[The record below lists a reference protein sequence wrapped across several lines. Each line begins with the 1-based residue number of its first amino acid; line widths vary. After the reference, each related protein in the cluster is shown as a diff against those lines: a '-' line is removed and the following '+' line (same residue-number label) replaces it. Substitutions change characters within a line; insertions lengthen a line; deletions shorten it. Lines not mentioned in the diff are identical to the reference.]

1 MIPIGYFRD
10 RTHGRRIPTGR
21 PLAHLTQAVL
31 GMAAGDAIRQLR
43 AYGQCDLSRWIP
55 SFVEAAKPMIQTF
68 VREGQRTRAKELLAA
83 IEKRKRRKS
92 LWPQLTYGFDVYNHR
107 IDEYIRT
114 STYNFV
120 ESTLRTASEDAAKA
134 YERFRKELGASLRSG
149 EGIAELNA
157 RIYGIFTDTYRA
169 ARAGQTEAARSV
181 AGGGY
186 MLAQESGA
194 TIVRWLASSDAC
206 EICLRLNGQERELG
220 KPFMIFPKARPG
232 YQIILHSPAHC
243 HCFCTEEYV
252 IADAVSVNENVVGKL
267 KIAAYDPSAV
277 PNRFQRGERL
287 AASLW
292 GRR

>member
-1 MIPIGYFRD
+1 MIPVTYFRD
-10 RTHGRRIPTGR
+10 RTHGRRIPIGK
-21 PLAHLTQAVL
+21 PLAQLTQVVL
-31 GMAAGDAIRQLR
+31 GMCATDAIRQLR

-55 SFVEAAKPMIQTF
+55 SFVEAATPMIQTF

-92 LWPQLTYGFDVYNHR
+92 LWPQLGYGFDVYNHR

-120 ESTLRTASEDAAKA
+120 ESTLRTASEDAGKA

-149 EGIAELNA
+149 EGVAELNA

-194 TIVRWLASSDAC
+194 TKVRWLASPDC
-206 EICLRLNGQERELG
+206 CPICAKLNGQERKLG
-220 KPFMIFPKARPG
+220 EPFMILPRARDP
-232 YQIILHSPAHC
+232 YKIVKHSPAHPGC
-243 HCFCTEEYV
+243 MCTEQYIVDNESNANEGS
-252 IADAVSVNENVVGKL
+252 IARLRLAS
-267 KIAAYDPSAV
+267 YDPSAV